1 MIDNYNGWCI
11 GECIGSGSF
20 GKVYRIY
27 KEDFGHVYEAALKVM
42 ELPQSNSELMSLCS
56 EGMSYEQ
63 AEAYYKDVIADMGK
77 EFALM
82 SDLKG
87 HSHIV
92 SYEDHSIIPKT
103 DGFGWTIYIK
113 MELLTPLF
121 DYIRDHELHVNDAIN
136 IGIHICEALEL
147 CATRKIIHRDIKPEN
162 IFVSKS
168 GDFKLGD
175 FGIARELDKTTG
187 NLSQKGTKN
196 YMAPEV
202 FRGTKYDAT
211 VDIYSL
217 GIVLYR
223 LLNNNRL
230 PFLPPSPVQVRYS
243 DYEQAMH
250 MRLNNEL
257 ILPPCNASPD
267 LAEIVLKAISYFPER
282 RYQSPT
288 QMKMDLKKV
297 LQNNAK
303 SEDNSTISSETQKTF
318 KTSTFTNGSSMSQ
331 SVGKTELLGTFNST
345 NEPNTGFNNSPALSQ
360 NVEKTELL
368 GAFNAT
374 NDPNTSSGSGYTGA
388 PLNSSNSFSSSSMGG
403 GTVALNFNTSNAQY
417 DTKTSVLNAS
427 SDIASSSNT
436 VFAQQE
442 PLSNDCMYSSSIANN
457 SLETDEEYTLG
468 ANRIRVYL
476 VIGITAIVV
485 IIGVLL
491 FSVFQLLNSE
501 PNSGVVIPTATAQ
514 TVSPV
519 PTEVPTIESTIEA
532 TIEPTLEPTIEPTDE
547 PTPTPKPTKKPTTK
561 PTKKSTT
568 ESTSKSTSKSTN
580 KSTNKSSTNSSSKK
594 NKNTKNSGND
604 TGSFDLPDDT
614 DEFNLPE

>member
-27 KEDFGHVYEAALKVM
+27 KEDFGHTYEAALKVM

-92 SYEDHSIIPKT
+92 SYEDHSIVPKENE
-103 DGFGWTIYIK
+103 FGWNIYIK
-113 MELLTPLF
+113 MELLTPMF
-121 DYIRDHELHVNDAIN
+121 DYIRDHELHINDAIT
-136 IGIHICEALEL
+136 IGIHICKALEI
-147 CATRKIIHRDIKPEN
+147 CASRKIIHRDIKPEN

-168 GDFKLGD
+168 GDYKLGD

-243 DYEQAMH
+243 DYEKAMH

-257 ILPPCNASPD
+257 IPPPCNASPD
-267 LAEIVLKAISYFPER
+267 LAEIILKAISYFPER
-282 RYQSPT
+282 RYQDPS
-288 QMKMDLKKV
+288 QMRMELEKLLQANQKSTNNDTISTAT
-297 LQNNAK
+297 QNNA
-303 SEDNSTISSETQKTF
+303 
-318 KTSTFTNGSSMSQ
+318 STFNTNSGSLPNMYDSSSNRLNVSNNMMRSNTA
-331 SVGKTELLGTFNST
+331 SNTYNSFNSSNSVST
-345 NEPNTGFNNSPALSQ
+345 NPGGETIALNFNHSNTQ
-360 NVEKTELL
+360 Y
-368 GAFNAT
+368 
-374 NDPNTSSGSGYTGA
+374 DPQTRILNTSSGTDWSTGST
-388 PLNSSNSFSSSSMGG
+388 PQQLNVS
-403 GTVALNFNTSNAQY
+403 A
-417 DTKTSVLNAS
+417 
-427 SDIASSSNT
+427 
-436 VFAQQE
+436 
-442 PLSNDCMYSSSIANN
+442 NDYMYSSSDSYDYSNVQ
-457 SLETDEEYTLG
+457 EEDFSTR
-468 ANRIRVYL
+468 NRIRAYIA
-476 VIGITAIVV
+476 IGVTTLIVV
-485 IIGVLL
+485 IIVL
-491 FSVFQLLNSE
+491 FFTIFQLASDIEPATVSE
-501 PNSGVVIPTATAQ
+501 TTSTPAQ
-514 TVSPV
+514 TILPV
-519 PTEVPTIESTIEA
+519 PTVT
-532 TIEPTLEPTIEPTDE
+532 PTLEPTSK
-547 PTPTPKPTKKPTTK
+547 PTPTPTKKATKKPAKKPATK
-561 PTKKSTT
+561 APTH
-568 ESTSKSTSKSTN
+568 N
-580 KSTNKSSTNSSSKK
+580 NNNNNNNSS
-594 NKNTKNSGND
+594 NSGSSGSGSGSSGSGSDSSGGSSGNSNNNND
-604 TGSFDLPDDT
+604 NDDDDDLILDDS
-614 DEFNLPE
+614 DADFSLP